1 MRLDGKLGIYTNM
14 ETAVKKFM
22 FTVNYLVP
30 LLYQSHESKC
40 P

>member
-1 MRLDGKLGIYTNM
+1 MRLDGKLGIYTDM
-14 ETAVKKFM
+14 ETGVKKFM

-30 LLYQSHESKC
+30 FSIKVTNQNV